1 MNADSPNNDNLF
13 FHYTNIDS
21 ALKIL
26 STGLVWASDCRYLND
41 RNELKTAEKILLGK
55 IKQKYHYIDDNLIKK
70 LTISMSELS
79 FFLFSL
85 SRSGSILSQ
94 WKSYADD
101 GRGVCL
107 GFKKQFI
114 INSTLE
120 SGPQKNTEC
129 SFLECVYSD
138 HTAFIDDLIERND
151 AILQEIIKEAK
162 PSDLFLDRDASEK
175 LKKIQIELMRI
186 KHEAF
191 FEEQE
196 YRLVMAIRRGHAK
209 MRVSAD
215 VIIPYIEMRVF
226 NNAKSATSNE
236 CAIPKI
242 WLGPKCDGRNKMALA
257 MFGKPT
263 WLLGGVQKYDCGY
276 R

>member
-1 MNADSPNNDNLF
+1 
-13 FHYTNIDS
+13 
-21 ALKIL
+21 
-26 STGLVWASDCRYLND
+26 VWASDCRFLND
-41 RNELKTAEKILLGK
+41 RNELKIAEKIFLGK
-55 IKQKYHYIDDNLIKK
+55 IRQKYHNIDDNLIKK
-70 LTISMSELS
+70 LTISMSSLS

-107 GFKKQFI
+107 GFEEQFI

-120 SGPQKNTEC
+120 SEAHQKNTEC

-138 HTAFIDDLIERND
+138 HTVFIDDLIERND

-162 PSDLFLDRDASEK
+162 PSDLFLDMDASEK

-196 YRLVMAIRRGHAK
+196 YRLVMAIRREHAK

-215 VIIPYIEMRVF
+215 VMIPYIEMRVF
-226 NNAKSATSNE
+226 NNAKRSTSNE

-242 WLGPKCDGRNKMALA
+242 RLGPKCDDRNKMAFA
-257 MFGKPT
+257 TFGKLT